1 MNAVLFLTS
10 QAITLFGSTVIQ
22 MAIVWYITVQTLSGE
37 WMALC
42 SISAYL
48 PQFIV
53 SFGGGVWADYYNRK
67 FLIITADAV
76 IAVITLIAII
86 FMSYLNEDISVF
98 YLLLC
103 ISLFRSVGTGIQT
116 PAVNATVVQIVSK
129 ERLTRFNGINMAI
142 QSAIQFT
149 APIAAGIILLFFSLP
164 TVLFLDIL
172 TAIIGIGI
180 MYKVSIPQIQVKEK
194 RSSVWQDMQNGLKYV
209 FENKFVFRILF
220 VYGIFIFL
228 CIPPGFMA
236 GLFVSRT
243 FENSYEYLTFTEIT
257 GFAGMSFGGLLMSI
271 WGGFSRKAKML
282 RTGLI
287 IFGAMAVIMGITN
300 NFRYYLVFM
309 LIFGMAMTIVQ
320 TVITTILQEKTEEY
334 IQGRVFGLVSS
345 LYAGLLPIGMAVFG
359 LMADV
364 VSLSSI
370 IVFSGIILMVL
381 SCMVK

>member
-10 QAITLFGSTVIQ
+10 QAITLFGSTVVQ

-287 IFGAMAVIMGITN
+287 IFGAMAVMMGITN

>member
-287 IFGAMAVIMGITN
+287 IFGAMAVMMGITN

>member
-67 FLIITADAV
+67 FLIITTDAV

-287 IFGAMAVIMGITN
+287 IFGAMAVMMGITN

>member
-10 QAITLFGSTVIQ
+10 QAITLFGSTVVQ

-53 SFGGGVWADYYNRK
+53 SFWGGVWADYYNRK
-67 FLIITADAV
+67 FLIITADTV

-86 FMSYLNEDISVF
+86 FMSYLNKDISVF

-149 APIAAGIILLFFSLP
+149 APIAAGIILSFFSLP

-209 FENKFVFRILF
+209 FENKFVSRILF

-243 FENSYEYLTFTEIT
+243 FENSYEYLTFAEIT

-271 WGGFSRKAKML
+271 WGGFSRKAKTL

-287 IFGAMAVIMGITN
+287 IFGAMAVMMGITN

>member
-1 MNAVLFLTS
+1 
-10 QAITLFGSTVIQ
+10 
-22 MAIVWYITVQTLSGE
+22 
-37 WMALC
+37 
-42 SISAYL
+42 
-48 PQFIV
+48 
-53 SFGGGVWADYYNRK
+53 
-67 FLIITADAV
+67 
-76 IAVITLIAII
+76 
-86 FMSYLNEDISVF
+86 
-98 YLLLC
+98 
-103 ISLFRSVGTGIQT
+103 
-116 PAVNATVVQIVSK
+116 
-129 ERLTRFNGINMAI
+129 
-142 QSAIQFT
+142 
-149 APIAAGIILLFFSLP
+149 
-164 TVLFLDIL
+164 
-172 TAIIGIGI
+172 

-209 FENKFVFRILF
+209 FENKFVSRILF

-243 FENSYEYLTFTEIT
+243 FENSYEYLTFAEIT

-271 WGGFSRKAKML
+271 WGGFSRKAKTL

-287 IFGAMAVIMGITN
+287 IFGAMAVMMGMTD
-300 NFRYYLVFM
+300 NFRYYLGFM

-359 LMADV
+359 LIADV

-370 IVFSGIILMVL
+370 MIFSGIILMVL

>member
-53 SFGGGVWADYYNRK
+53 SFGGGVWADYYNHK

-287 IFGAMAVIMGITN
+287 IFGAMAVMMGITN

>member
-10 QAITLFGSTVIQ
+10 QAITLFGSTVVQ

-67 FLIITADAV
+67 FLIITADTV

-86 FMSYLNEDISVF
+86 FMSYLNKDISVF

-149 APIAAGIILLFFSLP
+149 APIAAGIILSFFSLP

-209 FENKFVFRILF
+209 FENKFVSRILF

-243 FENSYEYLTFTEIT
+243 FENSYEYLTFAEIT

-271 WGGFSRKAKML
+271 WGGFSRKAKTL

-287 IFGAMAVIMGITN
+287 IFGAMAVMMGMTD
-300 NFRYYLVFM
+300 NFRYYLGFM

-359 LMADV
+359 LIADV

-370 IVFSGIILMVL
+370 MIFSGIILMVL

>member
-10 QAITLFGSTVIQ
+10 QAITLFGSTVVQ

-257 GFAGMSFGGLLMSI
+257 GFAGMSFGGLLMHMGRIFPKSKNAAYRLDYF
-271 WGGFSRKAKML
+271 WRNGGND
-282 RTGLI
+282 G
-287 IFGAMAVIMGITN
+287 N
-300 NFRYYLVFM
+300 N
-309 LIFGMAMTIVQ
+309 
-320 TVITTILQEKTEEY
+320 E
-334 IQGRVFGLVSS
+334 
-345 LYAGLLPIGMAVFG
+345 
-359 LMADV
+359 
-364 VSLSSI
+364 
-370 IVFSGIILMVL
+370 
-381 SCMVK
+381 

>member
-287 IFGAMAVIMGITN
+287 IFGAMAVMMGITN

-309 LIFGMAMTIVQ
+309 LIFVMAMTIVQ